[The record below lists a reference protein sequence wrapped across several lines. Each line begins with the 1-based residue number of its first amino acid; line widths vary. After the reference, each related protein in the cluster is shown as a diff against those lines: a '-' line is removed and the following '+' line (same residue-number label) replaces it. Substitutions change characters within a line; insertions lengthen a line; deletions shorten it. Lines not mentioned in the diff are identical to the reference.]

1 MATVAYAPRKMLR
14 IGEVARRLDCS
25 PSTVRRLIANGELPF
40 VQLNGKNTSLRLD
53 EYVLEK
59 WLEGRLARNGDE
71 AA

>member
-1 MATVAYAPRKMLR
+1 MLR
-14 IGEVARRLDCS
+14 VSEVARRLDCS
-25 PSTVRRLIANGELPF
+25 ETTVRKLIANGELPF

-59 WLEGRLARNGDE
+59 WLEGRLARNGVE

>member
-1 MATVAYAPRKMLR
+1 MLR
-14 IGEVARRLDCS
+14 VSEVARRLDCS
-25 PSTVRRLIANGELPF
+25 ETTVRKLIANSELPF

-59 WLEGRLARNGDE
+59 WLEGRLARNGVE